1 MATRKFKIPY
11 VLAFLWALPV
21 SFLEKGLAR
30 PHLAALVWPASAPGG
45 VAWRM
50 PGTVAESRGVS
61 VAGRWPC
68 FVQMCSLWFSAR
80 ASPRRPLSSQVLL
93 PHQSL
98 AVHRAVFA
106 LFLPLLENSHLS
118 PLYRGGGISLATS
131 KACSVRT
138 LAGTEV
144 EECTVILS
152 WVQADSDLCG
162 TFCRVHTLRGSIGSP
177 LKPLTPQHPVV
188 EEAHQACWDHIHVA
202 GPLLPALW
210 RAGAGSYSGDG

>member
-11 VLAFLWALPV
+11 VLALLWSLPV
-21 SFLEKGLAR
+21 SFLEKGLAP
-30 PHLAALVWPASAPGG
+30 PHLAALVWPASAPAG

-80 ASPRRPLSSQVLL
+80 ASPCRPLRSQALL

-106 LFLPLLENSHLS
+106 LFLPLLENSHFS
-118 PLYRGGGISLATS
+118 PLHRGGGVSLTTS

-138 LAGTEV
+138 LAGAEV

-152 WVQADSDLCG
+152 WVEADSDLCG

-177 LKPLTPQHPVV
+177 FEASDPPAYCVGGGPPGLLGPHPRGRPPPACPL
-188 EEAHQACWDHIHVA
+188 EGRGWF
-202 GPLLPALW
+202 L
-210 RAGAGSYSGDG
+210 